1 MNNEQYETNERAL
14 LARQLS
20 RSEAQPLADRKI
32 AQNDAL
38 ELMRD
43 PHIVARNLDFIN
55 NGDYGFGAQAR
66 YRDILTNKR
75 CNREAQVIQLLAG
88 LDCQCPQAECIKAWK
103 MLSTGKDSEQAV
115 LSQLINDT
123 FAEHIAALRGGEA
136 VPLESTVMHED

>member
-1 MNNEQYETNERAL
+1 MNNEQYESNERAL

-55 NGDYGFGAQAR
+55 NGDYGFGAQAK
-66 YRDILTNKR
+66 YREILANKR
-75 CNREAQVIQLLAG
+75 CNREAHVMQLLAA
-88 LDCQCPQAECIKAWK
+88 LDRDCPQAHCIAAWK
-103 MLSTGKDSEQAV
+103 QLSPDEQKCLSVMIRSVWGEQALV
-115 LSQLINDT
+115 NKACGVQS
-123 FAEHIAALRGGEA
+123 
-136 VPLESTVMHED
+136 